1 MRFSHR
7 RVAFLDVG
15 AESLE
20 GSSVAVSVEEA
31 LHRHLCICVYV
42 HCVRVTMC
50 TWVQVCMRGVE
61 EAFCIATSST
71 LNSSRSLFLMT
82 MCVPALTMPSSAQA
96 RASHACSCMAMH
108 AHACLR
114 PCMPTP
120 MHAYAHACPC
130 MPMAM
135 HVTCLP

>member
-96 RASHACSCMAMH
+96 RHMHARAWQCMPMH
-108 AHACLR
+108 AYAHACPR

-120 MHAYAHACPC
+120 MHAHACLCPC
-130 MPMAM
+130 M
-135 HVTCLP
+135 